1 MAFWRKNIE
10 KWKNEGDMKE
20 ERKRRSVRK
29 KGK

>member
-10 KWKNEGDMKE
+10 KWKNEGHMKE